1 MTETI
6 IVSVIS
12 LIGTLGGSLGG
23 ILVANKLTNYRVE
36 QLEKKVEKHNSV
48 VERTFKLEGRM
59 TEAEHDIRD
68 LKSKGG
74 IKIMKEAGITFIKNI
89 ANLFKVK
96 TILSLCV
103 IITTCVLTFKGI
115 ISVEA
120 FMAIASAIITY
131 YFTRTE
137 KKEEQNSELQ

>member
-1 MTETI
+1 MSETI

-59 TEAEHDIRD
+59 TEVEHDIRD
-68 LKSKGG
+68 LKSAK
-74 IKIMKEAGITFIKNI
+74 
-89 ANLFKVK
+89 
-96 TILSLCV
+96 
-103 IITTCVLTFKGI
+103 
-115 ISVEA
+115 
-120 FMAIASAIITY
+120 
-131 YFTRTE
+131 
-137 KKEEQNSELQ
+137 